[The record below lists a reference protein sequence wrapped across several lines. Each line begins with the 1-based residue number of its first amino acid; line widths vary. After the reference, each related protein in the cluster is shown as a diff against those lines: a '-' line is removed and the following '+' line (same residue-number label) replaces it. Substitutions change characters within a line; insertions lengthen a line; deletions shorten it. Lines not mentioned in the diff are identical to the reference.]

1 MDNARQP
8 FASVRKEVSYM
19 DMAGNPVRPRR
30 AVKVLTK
37 EYDEQDRLVQA
48 SMQVDFSKADV
59 PKGWFFNIAKGQFF

>member
-19 DMAGNPVRPRR
+19 DMEGNPVRPRK

-37 EYDEQDRLVQA
+37 EYDDQNRLVQA
-48 SMQVDFSKADV
+48 SMHVDFSKVDV
-59 PKGWFFNIAKGQFF
+59 PKGWFFNVAKGQFF